1 MFHCEFR
8 FRTEPLFSWKIYNYD
23 SDFRCEDTPESI
35 SSKKSPVEYLWR
47 TDVFGPIGPGVFIE
61 NSIV

>member
-8 FRTEPLFSWKIYNYD
+8 FKTEPLFSWKIYNYD
-23 SDFRCEDTPESI
+23 SDLRCEDTPESI

-47 TDVFGPIGPGVFIE
+47 TDVFGTNRAWCFYRK
-61 NSIV
+61 